1 MDVLKKYEALDSRI
15 KLFENP
21 QNKGLSA
28 SRNVGMEFARGKYI
42 CFVDSDDFIAE
53 NAIEVLYEMAED
65 KNTDVIIS
73 GAVSFIDGVP
83 DKKEEYFTNRLPVC
97 KLMAGKDIFNE
108 MMRIGDMR
116 ILSLIHI

>member
-1 MDVLKKYEALDSRI
+1 MNSVRRQTLKDIEIICINDCSEDCSMDVLKKYEALDSRI

-53 NAIEVLYEMAED
+53 NAIEV
-65 KNTDVIIS
+65 
-73 GAVSFIDGVP
+73 FI
-83 DKKEEYFTNRLPVC
+83 
-97 KLMAGKDIFNE
+97 
-108 MMRIGDMR
+108 
-116 ILSLIHI
+116 